1 MVGAT
6 AAAAGLGLLVRV
18 LVTGADG
25 QIGRDSVARF
35 EAGGHDVVACDRT
48 QIDVG
53 DRDAVLSVI
62 TALRPAAIVHCAA
75 WTAVDAC
82 EADPDRAF
90 RDNALALRWMYEAT
104 QRVGAH
110 LCHISTDYVF
120 RGDKPA
126 PYVEW
131 DEPDPQSVYGR
142 SKLAG
147 EREVGPDATVIR
159 TSWVCGIHGNN
170 MVKTILRLAGQH
182 DRLRFVAD
190 QCGHPSFTDDL
201 ADAVYRLVID
211 RRAGLHHV
219 TNQGAVSW
227 FEFAQEVMR
236 AAGLDPSRVEPIT
249 TAELDPPRPAARPA
263 NSVLDNAVLR
273 LAGLPMLPDFR
284 EPLRRMVT
292 QLV

>member
-1 MVGAT
+1 M
-6 AAAAGLGLLVRV
+6 RV
-18 LVTGADG
+18 LVTGAGG
-25 QIGRDSVARF
+25 QLGRDTVARF
-35 EAGGHDVVACDRT
+35 ESGGHDVIGCDRA
-48 QIDVG
+48 QLDAG
-53 DRDAVLSVI
+53 DRDAVLSAV
-62 TALRPAAIVHCAA
+62 TALRPNAIVHCAA

-90 RDNALALRWMYEAT
+90 RDNALAPRWMREAS
-104 QRVGAH
+104 QQVGAH

-120 RGDKPA
+120 RGDNPT

-147 EREVGPDATVIR
+147 EREVGPDATVLR
-159 TSWVCGIHGNN
+159 TSWVCGVHGNN

-190 QCGHPSFTDDL
+190 QHGHPSFTEDL
-201 ADAVYRLVID
+201 ADAIYRLVID

-219 TNQGAVSW
+219 TNQGPVSW
-227 FEFAQEVMR
+227 FEFAQEVLR

-249 TAELDPPRPAARPA
+249 TVELDPPRPAPRPA

-273 LAGLPMLPDFR
+273 LAGLPLLADFR
-284 EPLRRMVT
+284 EPLGRVVR
-292 QLV
+292 QLRA

>member
-1 MVGAT
+1 M
-6 AAAAGLGLLVRV
+6 RV
-18 LVTGADG
+18 LVTGAGG
-25 QIGRDSVARF
+25 QLGRDCVARF
-35 EAGGHDVVACDRT
+35 TSSGHEVVACDRAQLDT
-48 QIDVG
+48 G
-53 DRDAVLSVI
+53 DRDAVLSAV
-62 TALRPAAIVHCAA
+62 TTLRPAAIVHCAA

-90 RDNALALRWMYEAT
+90 RDNALGPRWMYEAAK
-104 QRVGAH
+104 RVDAH

-120 RGDKPA
+120 GGDKPA

-131 DEPDPQSVYGR
+131 DDPDPRSVYGR

-147 EREVGPDATVIR
+147 EREVGPDATIVR
-159 TSWVCGIHGNN
+159 TSWVCGVHGNN

-190 QCGHPSFTDDL
+190 QRGHPTFTDDL
-201 ADAVYRLVID
+201 AGAVYRLVID
-211 RRAGLHHV
+211 RRAGVHHV

-227 FEFAQEVMR
+227 FEFAQEVLR
-236 AAGLDPSRVEPIT
+236 AAGLDPNRVEPIT
-249 TAELDPPRPAARPA
+249 TAELDPPRPAPRPA

-273 LAGLPMLPDFR
+273 LAGLPLLADFR